1 MQIIPAIDIRGGKTV
16 RLLHGDYSKQTDYDV
31 EPAQLARHYASLD
44 LDKLHVVDLD
54 GALDGVPRN
63 ANALKLV
70 IEATNAEVQV
80 GGGLRELSHVEALFD
95 AGVARVVIGSLAV
108 TQPSLVTSW
117 FEKFGANRI
126 VLAIDVRVSDN
137 GVANVA
143 THGWTETHAMTLQ
156 RLIERFLPIGLTH
169 VLCTDISR
177 DGALTGP
184 SIELYEALVQ
194 DYPTLAVQASGGVSN
209 LDDLVAL
216 RATGVSGAITGRAL
230 LEGRITDQ
238 EIRSF

>member
-16 RLLHGDYSKQTDYDV
+16 RLLHGDYSKQTSYDV
-31 EPAQLARHYASLD
+31 EPAELARHYASLE
-44 LDKLHVVDLD
+44 LKKLHVVDLD

-63 ANALKLV
+63 ADVLKRV
-70 IEATNAEVQV
+70 IEATGAEVQV

-95 AGVARVVIGSLAV
+95 AGVTRIVIGSLAV
-108 TQPSLVTSW
+108 TQPSLVAGW
-117 FEKFGANRI
+117 FEKFGTDRI
-126 VLAIDVRVSDN
+126 VLAIDVRISDE
-137 GVANVA
+137 GDANVA

-156 RLIERFLPIGLTH
+156 RLIEKYLPVGLKH

-177 DGALTGP
+177 DGAMTGP
-184 SIELYEALVQ
+184 SVALYQELVQ
-194 DYPTLAVQASGGVSN
+194 DYPMLAVQASGGVSD

-216 RATGVSGAITGRAL
+216 RSTGVSGAITGRAL
-230 LEGRITDQ
+230 LEGKITDQ